1 MTRFA
6 PAGWPRRHQMTVF
19 LWALGAIALIA
30 SAPAE
35 TADRLP
41 GPIPAR
47 VVEVIDGDTVTVRA
61 QIWLGQEIQTRV
73 RLAGADA
80 PELKARCPQER
91 VLAERAR
98 DFLVRRLSD
107 GDVMLRD
114 VRHDKYGGRVVAR
127 LETPSGED
135 LARSLIAAGLA
146 RAYAGE
152 ARRPW
157 CV

>member
-1 MTRFA
+1 MIHDS
-6 PAGWPRRHQMTVF
+6 PPGWPRRHQIAVF
-19 LWALGAIALIA
+19 LWALAALALIV

-41 GPIPAR
+41 GPIPAK
-47 VVEVIDGDTVTVRA
+47 VVDVIDGDTVTVRA

-91 VLAERAR
+91 ALAERAR
-98 DFLVRRLSD
+98 DFLARRLVD
-107 GDVMLRD
+107 GEVLLRD
-114 VRHDKYGGRVVAR
+114 IHHDKYGGRVVAR
-127 LETPSGED
+127 LETPGGED

-146 RAYAGE
+146 RAYGGQ